1 MLRERRLWL
10 TLVLTLLIPLSGCD
24 TSKPSSRPSLSDSG
38 RFMDLWSTY
47 THCFRSE
54 DLDAMRGDAQ
64 RLGQA
69 VNITDSAEDPI
80 HPESNEPVPPGPIFR
95 LSADPAAMAASCALR
110 TGQTAREMGRL
121 NVAREMFHMVVAN
134 FQQPRYQYYVA
145 QARLG
150 LEQLDAASHASLSG
164 LTL

>member
-1 MLRERRLWL
+1 MRPKQRWWL
-10 TLVLTLLIPLSGCD
+10 TLVLTILMPLGGCD
-24 TSKPSSRPSLSDSG
+24 KSGQSSRASLSDSS
-38 RFMDLWSTY
+38 RFMDLWNTY

-54 DLDAMRGDAQ
+54 DLDAMRTDAQ
-64 RLGQA
+64 RLGLA
-69 VNITDSAEDPI
+69 VNTTGSTEDSID
-80 HPESNEPVPPGPIFR
+80 PESIEPVPLGPTIR
-95 LSADPAAMAASCALR
+95 LSADPVAMAASCALR

-121 NVAREMFHMVVAN
+121 NVAREMFHSVVAN

-145 QARLG
+145 QARRG

>member
-1 MLRERRLWL
+1 
-10 TLVLTLLIPLSGCD
+10 
-24 TSKPSSRPSLSDSG
+24 
-38 RFMDLWSTY
+38 MDLWNTY
-47 THCFRSE
+47 AHCFRSE
-54 DLDAMRGDAQ
+54 DLDAMRADAQ
-64 RLGQA
+64 RLSLA
-69 VNITDSAEDPI
+69 VNTTDSPEDPI
-80 HPESNEPVPPGPIFR
+80 PPESNEPVPLGPTIR
-95 LSADPAAMAASCALR
+95 LSADPVAMAASCALR
-110 TGQTAREMGRL
+110 TGQTAREMGHL